1 MLVPAKLELLPE
13 IMRCKRCSHVLSMHK
28 VFVDSED
35 ISYQHAKCHY
45 KKCRRDGPL
54 LLQWGMKKQ
63 VTVVGKYR
71 TSSTYPDIRT
81 GRKTPP
87 LWVVINISRG
97 LGTENQRDYG
107 NAIVESFAA
116 ADMPMWH
123 YHVVPFWPTMRH
135 IILKRDDKKCVEC
148 GLESRNSE
156 ADHIIPKAVNP
167 DPFWDESNLRV
178 LCVGCHHK
186 KTASDVRSIAIRKK
200 SAKYRTL
207 SSFQQVNE
215 RQDCKMVDN
224 MRRFRIPAKLFC
236 CLQISVMVI
245 WQCYISV

>member
-1 MLVPAKLELLPE
+1 MFVISSDVQDVMKKRKMLVPAKLELLPE

-116 ADMPMWH
+116 ADMP
-123 YHVVPFWPTMRH
+123 
-135 IILKRDDKKCVEC
+135 IC
-148 GLESRNSE
+148 GISCSTVLAYNE
-156 ADHIIPKAVNP
+156 AHN
-167 DPFWDESNLRV
+167 FE
-178 LCVGCHHK
+178 
-186 KTASDVRSIAIRKK
+186 T
-200 SAKYRTL
+200 
-207 SSFQQVNE
+207 
-215 RQDCKMVDN
+215 
-224 MRRFRIPAKLFC
+224 
-236 CLQISVMVI
+236 
-245 WQCYISV
+245 